1 MLDEKMIPGL
11 FRSAVGGKG
20 STLTNAFANLE
31 SEHISGCTNIIRKGD
46 LLCVEVPIPG
56 ETADQVWEM
65 CTFQP
70 GLHMVVTNCVYAQ
83 AHEEVV
89 PGEGFI
95 EFHYNIGGETR
106 LSVDTTQT
114 DDIELGESVML
125 LCRQDRG
132 INYSVFFPPGQRRL
146 VSIYIHPAIL
156 LNQFDIDFDSLD
168 DPQKSLFITQSDQ
181 IVLQQIS
188 MNVTIFNAVKAI
200 VENGFERGSRVRFF
214 HAKCWELLCLSTQE
228 IIKSS
233 NFKDVDLRFNARDL
247 KMFDQAR
254 QILETQFNPA
264 PTVESLSRAVGTNT
278 NKLKSGFKAIYGMT
292 VFDYGLRQRMA
303 HAMGL
308 LANDGVSASE
318 VSKAIGYSNQA
329 SFSTA
334 FKKFYG
340 HTPRDARRSTSKFLV
355 P

>member
-1 MLDEKMIPGL
+1 MPDPTAIPGL

-31 SEHISGCTNIIRKGD
+31 SVHISGCTNIIRKGD
-46 LLCVEVPIPG
+46 LSCVEVPVPG
-56 ETADQVWEM
+56 EQEDQFWEM
-65 CTFQP
+65 CTFGL
-70 GLHMVVTNCVYAQ
+70 GLHMVVTNCIYGQ

-89 PGEGFI
+89 PGESFL

-106 LSVDTTQT
+106 LSVDETSS
-114 DDIELGESVML
+114 DDIELGESLML

-132 INYSVFFPPGQRRL
+132 TNYSVFCPPGPRRL

-156 LNQFDIDFDSLD
+156 LSQFDIDFEQLD
-168 DPQKSLFITQSDQ
+168 EQQKALFVTQADQ
-181 IVLQQIS
+181 IVFQQIS
-188 MNVTIFNAVKAI
+188 MHVDIFNAVKLI
-200 VENGFERGSRVRFF
+200 LENQFEQGSRLRFY

-254 QILETQFNPA
+254 QILESQFNPA
-264 PTVESLSRAVGTNT
+264 PTVDMLSRSVGTNT

-303 HAMGL
+303 HAMTL
-308 LANDGVSASE
+308 LTKDGVSASE
-318 VSKAIGYSNQA
+318 VAKAIGYSNQA

-334 FKKFYG
+334 FKKYYG
-340 HTPRDARRSTSKFLV
+340 HPPREARRSTSKFLT

>member
-1 MLDEKMIPGL
+1 MLEEMSIPGL
-11 FRSAVGGKG
+11 FRTAVGGSG

-31 SEHISGCTNIIRKGD
+31 SEHISGCTNIIRKGE

-56 ETADQVWEM
+56 ENKDQVWEM

-83 AHEEVV
+83 AHQEIV

-106 LSVDTTQT
+106 LSIDTTET
-114 DDIELGESVML
+114 DDIELGESLML
-125 LCRQDRG
+125 VCRQDRG

-146 VSIYIHPAIL
+146 VSVYIHPAIL
-156 LNQFDIDFDSLD
+156 LNQFDIDFDGLEEQ
-168 DPQKSLFITQSDQ
+168 QKSLFITQSEQ
-181 IVLQQIS
+181 IVLQQIA
-188 MNVTIFNAVKAI
+188 MNVNIFNAVKAI
-200 VENGFERGSRVRFF
+200 VENSFEHGSRLRFF
-214 HAKCWELLCLSTQE
+214 HAKCWELLCLSTLE
-228 IIKSS
+228 ILKSS

-264 PTVESLSRAVGTNT
+264 PTVESLSRAIGTNT
-278 NKLKSGFKAIYGMT
+278 NKLKSGFKAVYGST

-303 HAMGL
+303 HAMSL
-308 LANDGVSASE
+308 LVNDEVSASE
-318 VSKAIGYSNQA
+318 VSKMIGYSNQA

-334 FKKFYG
+334 FKKFFG
-340 HTPRDARRSTSKFLV
+340 HTPRDARRSSSRFLV